1 MLDQVEHSAD
11 EADDRGDAS
20 VSIMR
25 MNRIRPAADPHK
37 PSEIAAITR
46 PIYGEK
52 GDEFLGYLRQF
63 GHVTYA
69 ANMTGLTRRT
79 FYDRRSKSPDFAEA
93 WDDAVAAFEEELTQ
107 RVVQTAMEMG
117 TGKWVKV
124 IDPATG
130 RPELDDDFEVVHR
143 FETSHVDPRVLTKL
157 LALRMSSADG
167 PAQTNVQINNTVN
180 ELPRKPRLVGGST
193 GSVRRRLG
201 ASKASGARD
210 DGIDAEVI
218 QGTTQETGGQADD

>member
-1 MLDQVEHSAD
+1 M
-11 EADDRGDAS
+11 
-20 VSIMR
+20 SIMR
-25 MNRIRPAADPHK
+25 MNRIRPSPDPHRRSQLA
-37 PSEIAAITR
+37 PVVAQV
-46 PIYGEK
+46 YGEK

-79 FYDRRSKSPDFAEA
+79 FYDRRSKNCDFAEA

-107 RVVQTAMEMG
+107 RVVQTALEMG
-117 TGKWVKV
+117 TGRWVPV
-124 IDPATG
+124 IDAATG

-180 ELPRKPRLVGGST
+180 ELPKKPRLVEGST
-193 GSVRRRLG
+193 GSVRRPLG

-210 DGIDAEVI
+210 GAIDAEVVH
-218 QGTTQETGGQADD
+218 GTTHETGGPTDD

>member
-1 MLDQVEHSAD
+1 M
-11 EADDRGDAS
+11 
-20 VSIMR
+20 SIMR
-25 MNRIRPAADPHK
+25 MNRIKPAPDPHK
-37 PSEIAAITR
+37 RSQLAPVVAQV
-46 PIYGEK
+46 YGEK

-79 FYDRRSKSPDFAEA
+79 FYDRRSKNPDFAEA
-93 WDDAVAAFEEELTQ
+93 WDDAVAAFEEELTH
-107 RVVQTAMEMG
+107 RVVQTALEMG
-117 TGKWVKV
+117 TGRWVPV

-167 PAQTNVQINNTVN
+167 PAQTNVQINNTVK

-193 GSVRRRLG
+193 GSVRRPVG
-201 ASKASGARD
+201 ASKASAAGD
-210 DGIDAEVI
+210 DAIDAEVVH
-218 QGTTQETGGQADD
+218 GATHETGGQADD